1 MHSVDDMCRAGG
13 TTRRGV
19 RFWEDEGLLGEVSRS
34 SGDTRQFTDDQLDR
48 AKIIAA
54 AQFGGFA
61 LKQIKEMLEI
71 YHVDPEIYEAL
82 TVRLSDQI
90 RAAARLAEQLPVPL
104 ISKTPMQEY
113 DL

>member
-1 MHSVDDMCRAGG
+1 MHTVDDMCRAGG

-19 RFWEDEGLLGEVSRS
+19 RFWEDEGLLGVVSRS

-48 AKIIAA
+48 ARIIAA
-54 AQFGGFA
+54 AQFGGFKLA
-61 LKQIKEMLEI
+61 TIKDMLEI

-104 ISKTPMQEY
+104 ISKAPLQEY